1 MAAAGDVRYERDIYT
16 WLTALELSQYYFM
29 FKAAGMEKIRVR
41 GSLVGAWSRV
51 VAVVPA
57 GHAPF
62 VLSLL
67 PLCLAGRYVSRVA
80 CSAPACGEG

>member
-41 GSLVGAWSRV
+41 GSMVGRGGV
-51 VAVVPA
+51 LAVVPA

-62 VLSLL
+62 VLSLR
-67 PLCLAGRYVSRVA
+67 PLCLAGA
-80 CSAPACGEG
+80 M